1 MSKNNNYENKQ
12 TRTTRIIALIL
23 AGLMVLGTATLV
35 ISLLVEA
42 GHDHSED
49 NKPTQAT
56 TATTHDPSHNH

>member
-1 MSKNNNYENKQ
+1 MSKNNNHENKQ

-49 NKPTQAT
+49 NKQTQAT
-56 TATTHDPSHNH
+56 TTTHDPSHNH